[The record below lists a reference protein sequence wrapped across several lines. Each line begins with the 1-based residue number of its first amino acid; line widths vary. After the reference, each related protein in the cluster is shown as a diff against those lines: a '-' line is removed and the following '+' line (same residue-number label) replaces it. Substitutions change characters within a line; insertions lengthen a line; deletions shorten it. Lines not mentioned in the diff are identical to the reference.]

1 MMPFNLIERVKNM
14 TRETR
19 LGLVVSCSFLGLLGA
34 VLVMKMT
41 EPPEDEQAAATAHN
55 EETPPAPPDTPAD
68 LAPPS
73 AGDPAREQSAL
84 PSKAGQPNKLPPSII
99 LAGGPTASPAGA
111 PGKPAD
117 PPLPPLPPSQENQL
131 TGNKKPA
138 AKTPPPVTDDGLPA
152 IPAAAPPAAAP
163 AVTDALP
170 PVGGRKFWSS
180 LWDTAR
186 ETTVAA
192 VQNAPKKDPDRTG
205 ENKPLVRA
213 DTGGLPVLPDQGGY
227 KPPAPAAPPGPKPP
241 DAAPQP
247 PIPPAAGAG
256 GGPTTGEPM
265 RPAKAGEAGPRA
277 DGGGVLPP
285 LPAAPVPADDTKD
298 DKKTGTPPPPAPPPI
313 DPPSGGGA
321 GSSSAG
327 GTTSPAERLHP
338 TPAAPL
344 PPVPP
349 AGAGA
354 GGSTGPATPPP
365 APVKP
370 PVDPPTIEVP
380 PAAPK
385 AAAPAGGLP
394 PVKEPEPIPV
404 GRTPG
409 AAVPA
414 LPVPSSPG
422 SVVRAAQPEVV
433 SYTEETYVANAGDTF
448 ASISRAKY
456 RTDAYARALYLFNR
470 SHPLAGDELLQSD
483 ALKAKQP
490 VYVPPKEILQSRYP
504 DAVGDAKGSGVTVGS
519 TSQRASTPAARTYRV
534 GAGGEKV
541 YDIATKVLGDGNRW
555 VEIRD
560 LNPGWNPELPIPA
573 GIALRLPQ

>member
-14 TRETR
+14 TRETK

-34 VLVMKMT
+34 VLVMKMA
-41 EPPEDEQAAATAHN
+41 EPPEEEQSAAAAQN
-55 EETPPAPPDTPAD
+55 DEAPPADRSTPLAATPEGKGAEAPAAAPAPPPFPKDVPAQPIVRTGGTTP
-68 LAPPS
+68 S
-73 AGDPAREQSAL
+73 G
-84 PSKAGQPNKLPPSII
+84 
-99 LAGGPTASPAGA
+99 GA

-117 PPLPPLPPSQENQL
+117 TPLPPLPPSQEDQL

-138 AKTPPPVTDDGLPA
+138 AKTPPPGTDDGLPP
-152 IPAAAPPAAAP
+152 IPAVATPAAPP

-170 PVGGRKFWSS
+170 AAGGGKFWSS
-180 LWDTAR
+180 LWDATR
-186 ETTVAA
+186 ETTLAA
-192 VQNAPKKDPDRTG
+192 VKNAPKKDTERTG
-205 ENKPLVRA
+205 ENKPVARA
-213 DTGGLPVLPDQGGY
+213 DTGLPALPGDGGS
-227 KPPAPAAPPGPKPP
+227 KPPASAAPPHPKPA
-241 DAAPQP
+241 DAAPLP

-256 GGPTTGEPM
+256 ES
-265 RPAKAGEAGPRA
+265 RA
-277 DGGGVLPP
+277 DTGGGLPP
-285 LPAAPVPADDTKD
+285 LPAAPVPADDKKD

-313 DPPSGGGA
+313 APPPAGEA
-321 GSSSAG
+321 GSSSTG
-327 GTTSPAERLHP
+327 GTNSQTEHVHP
-338 TPAAPL
+338 MSGAPL

-349 AGAGA
+349 ADAGA
-354 GGSTGPATPPP
+354 GGNTGST

-370 PVDPPTIEVP
+370 PVAPPTIEVP
-380 PAAPK
+380 SAPPK
-385 AAAPAGGLP
+385 TAAPAGGPP
-394 PVKEPEPIPV
+394 PVKEPDPIPV
-404 GRTPG
+404 GRPPR

-422 SVVRAAQPEVV
+422 PVVRGAQPEVV

-456 RTDAYARALYLFNR
+456 GTDAYARALYLFNR
-470 SHPLAGDELLQSD
+470 GHPLAGDELLQSD

-490 VYVPPKEILQSRYP
+490 VYLPPKEILQSRYP
-504 DAVGDAKGSGVTVGS
+504 DAIGDAKGSGVTVGS
-519 TSQRASTPAARTYRV
+519 TSQRPSTPAAARTYRV

-573 GIALRLPQ
+573 GITLRLPQ